1 MINKFKEAMKFDSL
15 LIEYKVL
22 LKVDMST
29 AAELFTIMFTSLIES
44 YLSVEEDVKR
54 AVDKLHNT
62 LISDKSTRLNNL
74 AKYHNGYLPD
84 ANIRMAMVELMKPV
98 IVSKRVVTVS
108 DKVTDKAYW
117 EYTEEDLM
125 LVDDPARLESI
136 INNYGSAKTKDSIIA
151 TAKARYGLS
160 AEEHKANIDKLRTFA
175 RARQKELRAAAPKIS
190 ESLQSKLDKGTKT
203 SLTAKE
209 VEELRK
215 LLG

>member
-1 MINKFKEAMKFDSL
+1 MKFNNL

-44 YLSVEEDVKR
+44 YLSVEEDINR
-54 AVDKLHNT
+54 AVAKLHNT
-62 LISDKSTRLNNL
+62 LVSDKTTKHNNL
-74 AKYHNGYLPD
+74 AKYYGGYLPD
-84 ANIRMAMVELMKPV
+84 VNIRMAMVDLMQPI
-98 IVSKRVVTVS
+98 IVSKRIVTVS
-108 DKVTDKAYW
+108 DKVADKAYW

-125 LVDDPARLESI
+125 LVNDPARLKSI
-136 INNYGSAKTKDSIIA
+136 VNNLGSGKSKASIIA
-151 TAKARYGLS
+151 TAYERYGVS
-160 AEEHKANIDKLRTFA
+160 EDEHKANIDRIRAFA
-175 RARQKELRAAAPKIS
+175 NARRKELMAATPKIS